1 MGTQKYI
8 EGQQYA
14 GQVAQDVAKQN
25 ALAKL
30 QAAQDKSTAAEK
42 DNAIAAQKAA
52 QQAAIKKLQ
61 AAQDKS
67 TMAEKAEHAALANG
81 TVNPPANPP
90 AGGSG
95 GGSGSG
101 SGSGGKSYTSGSVTR
116 APIGSLGNSSATS
129 TPTVTPT
136 PIEPDTTVHD
146 NYKAAMEAANDRLK
160 QAYEYQQSQLGAA
173 RDNALRE
180 AYIKQQMVE
189 RRYPEQLSAAGINGG
204 AAQGLLA
211 RNNADYANQRTAI
224 HGDYLNNLGAAGQT
238 YQQGIMK
245 NNEDFLNTM
254 AAYQQSLDEM
264 RRKWELE
271 QLEKSGLLTV
281 NPYNRVGYG
290 FNTQPLSAQDYLTNL
305 RNNYG
310 NLFK

>member
-1 MGTQKYI
+1 
-8 EGQQYA
+8 
-14 GQVAQDVAKQN
+14 
-25 ALAKL
+25 
-30 QAAQDKSTAAEK
+30 
-42 DNAIAAQKAA
+42 
-52 QQAAIKKLQ
+52 
-61 AAQDKS
+61 
-67 TMAEKAEHAALANG
+67 
-81 TVNPPANPP
+81 
-90 AGGSG
+90 
-95 GGSGSG
+95 
-101 SGSGGKSYTSGSVTR
+101 
-116 APIGSLGNSSATS
+116 
-129 TPTVTPT
+129 
-136 PIEPDTTVHD
+136 
-146 NYKAAMEAANDRLK
+146 MEAANDRLK
-160 QAYEYQQSQLGAA
+160 QAYEYQQSQLGTA

-224 HGDYLNNLGAAGQT
+224 HGNYLNNLGAAGQT
-238 YQQGIMK
+238 YQQGIMQ
-245 NNEDFLNTM
+245 NNENFLNTM

>member
-1 MGTQKYI
+1 
-8 EGQQYA
+8 
-14 GQVAQDVAKQN
+14 
-25 ALAKL
+25 
-30 QAAQDKSTAAEK
+30 
-42 DNAIAAQKAA
+42 
-52 QQAAIKKLQ
+52 
-61 AAQDKS
+61 
-67 TMAEKAEHAALANG
+67 
-81 TVNPPANPP
+81 
-90 AGGSG
+90 
-95 GGSGSG
+95 
-101 SGSGGKSYTSGSVTR
+101 
-116 APIGSLGNSSATS
+116 
-129 TPTVTPT
+129 
-136 PIEPDTTVHD
+136 
-146 NYKAAMEAANDRLK
+146 MEAANDRLK

-189 RRYPEQLSAAGINGG
+189 RRYPEQLSAAGVNGG

-238 YQQGIMK
+238 YQQGIMQ
-245 NNEDFLNTM
+245 NNENFLNTM

-271 QLEKSGLLTV
+271 QLEKSGLLKT
-281 NPYNRVGYG
+281 NPYSNNLGYRFG
-290 FNTQPLSAQDYLTNL
+290 NTQPLSAQDYLTNL

>member
-1 MGTQKYI
+1 MGTNI
-8 EGQQYA
+8 HGS
-14 GQVAQDVAKQN
+14 VRPN
-25 ALAKL
+25 
-30 QAAQDKSTAAEK
+30 S
-42 DNAIAAQKAA
+42 AIVGAD
-52 QQAAIKKLQ
+52 IKNDYSYDTDIKPNNNL
-61 AAQDKS
+61 
-67 TMAEKAEHAALANG
+67 TGG
-81 TVNPPANPP
+81 T
-90 AGGSG
+90 SG

-101 SGSGGKSYTSGSVTR
+101 GKKVSTSSGNVNRTPVNGFLGTNATP
-116 APIGSLGNSSATS
+116 AP
-129 TPTVTPT
+129 VV

-160 QAYEYQQSQLGAA
+160 QAFEYQQGQLANA

-238 YQQGIMK
+238 YQQGIMQ
-245 NNEDFLNTM
+245 NNENFLNTM

-271 QLEKSGLLTV
+271 QLEKSGLLNAKLTNNV
-281 NPYNRVGYG
+281 GAGYG
-290 FNTQPLSAQDYLTNL
+290 FKNNSKQMTAQDYLTNL

>member
-1 MGTQKYI
+1 MGTNLFGSVKP
-8 EGQQYA
+8 
-14 GQVAQDVAKQN
+14 N
-25 ALAKL
+25 
-30 QAAQDKSTAAEK
+30 S
-42 DNAIAAQKAA
+42 AIVGAD
-52 QQAAIKKLQ
+52 IKNDYSYDSDIKPNNNP
-61 AAQDKS
+61 
-67 TMAEKAEHAALANG
+67 TGGTNG
-81 TVNPPANPP
+81 SGN
-90 AGGSG
+90 G

-101 SGSGGKSYTSGSVTR
+101 NGSGGKKVSVSFGGISRNPISG
-116 APIGSLGNSSATS
+116 ILGNNTT
-129 TPTVTPT
+129 TPAPVT

-189 RRYPEQLSAAGINGG
+189 RGYPEQLSAAGINGG

-271 QLEKSGLLTV
+271 QLEKSGLLNVPTTV
-281 NPYNRVGYG
+281 KNPASGLQGLFGGTV
-290 FNTQPLSAQDYLTNL
+290 TQKLTPQEYLNNL
-305 RNNYG
+305 RANYG
-310 NLFK
+310 NLFR

>member
-1 MGTQKYI
+1 
-8 EGQQYA
+8 
-14 GQVAQDVAKQN
+14 
-25 ALAKL
+25 
-30 QAAQDKSTAAEK
+30 
-42 DNAIAAQKAA
+42 
-52 QQAAIKKLQ
+52 
-61 AAQDKS
+61 
-67 TMAEKAEHAALANG
+67 
-81 TVNPPANPP
+81 
-90 AGGSG
+90 
-95 GGSGSG
+95 
-101 SGSGGKSYTSGSVTR
+101 
-116 APIGSLGNSSATS
+116 
-129 TPTVTPT
+129 
-136 PIEPDTTVHD
+136 
-146 NYKAAMEAANDRLK
+146 MEAANDRLK

-189 RRYPEQLSAAGINGG
+189 RGYPEQLSAAGINGG

-271 QLEKSGLLTV
+271 QLEKSGLLNVPTTV
-281 NPYNRVGYG
+281 KNPASGLQGLFGGTV
-290 FNTQPLSAQDYLTNL
+290 TQKLTPQEYLNAL
-305 RNNYG
+305 RTNYG
-310 NLFK
+310 NLFR

>member
-1 MGTQKYI
+1 MGTNLP
-8 EGQQYA
+8 GS
-14 GQVAQDVAKQN
+14 VRPN
-25 ALAKL
+25 
-30 QAAQDKSTAAEK
+30 S
-42 DNAIAAQKAA
+42 AIVGAD
-52 QQAAIKKLQ
+52 IKNDYSYDTDIKPNN
-61 AAQDKS
+61 DP
-67 TMAEKAEHAALANG
+67 TGGTNG
-81 TVNPPANPP
+81 SGN
-90 AGGSG
+90 G

-101 SGSGGKSYTSGSVTR
+101 NGSGGKKVSVSFGGISRNPISGV
-116 APIGSLGNSSATS
+116 LGNNTT
-129 TPTVTPT
+129 TPAPVT
-136 PIEPDTTVHD
+136 PIEPDTTVQD
-146 NYKAAMEAANDRLK
+146 SYKAAMEAANDRLK

-189 RRYPEQLSAAGINGG
+189 RRYPEQLSAAGVNGG

-238 YQQGIMK
+238 YQQGIMQ
-245 NNEDFLNTM
+245 NNENFLNTM

-271 QLEKSGLLTV
+271 QLEKSGLLKT
-281 NPYNRVGYG
+281 NPYSNNLGYRFG
-290 FNTQPLSAQDYLTNL
+290 NTQPLSAQDYLTNL

>member
-1 MGTQKYI
+1 M
-8 EGQQYA
+8 A
-14 GQVAQDVAKQN
+14 
-25 ALAKL
+25 
-30 QAAQDKSTAAEK
+30 
-42 DNAIAAQKAA
+42 AA
-52 QQAAIKKLQ
+52 QQTATQNAIKKLQ
-61 AAQDKS
+61 AAQDKD
-67 TMAEKAEHAALANG
+67 TAKEKAEHAGVVTPVA
-81 TVNPPANPP
+81 PA
-90 AGGSG
+90 

-101 SGSGGKSYTSGSVTR
+101 SGSGSGNKKSSVTATFGSGFYSGSSG
-116 APIGSLGNSSATS
+116 API
-129 TPTVTPT
+129 PTVTPT

-281 NPYNRVGYG
+281 NPYSGFGYG